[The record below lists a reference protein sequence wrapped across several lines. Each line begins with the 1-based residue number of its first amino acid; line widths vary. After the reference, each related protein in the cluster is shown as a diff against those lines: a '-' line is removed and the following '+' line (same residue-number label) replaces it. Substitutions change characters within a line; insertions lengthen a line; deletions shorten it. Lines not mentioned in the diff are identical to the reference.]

1 MKKGKL
7 LILLAN
13 FAFATSFVNAN
24 DKTTVNYTLSPETQ
38 QAVNEIISIS
48 KTDPMTSLMQFS
60 TFIEDKKYRKELKKK
75 EALTLAGKD
84 FFKAGLYQQAAEM
97 GRLAYETDG
106 SYFPAIMLYGD
117 ALYEMKKYGDASAL
131 YEAAI
136 NAEPNEKS
144 AYLKTADVYKY
155 INAERSLEVLK
166 QFKEKFPSDPD
177 VNKAMGSIY
186 YYQNKIDDAI
196 KAYDTYFAEY
206 KGEDLEAQEEYAI
219 ILYIKKDFQG
229 SLDKVNAILPKDPK
243 SLSLNRLKFYNLM
256 ELMQVQG
263 AKEAADK
270 FFGAFKDTL
279 YNGTDYKY
287 QGQLAE
293 MLMDTAMMVS
303 SFEHAA
309 KLDPEKAEIPLGLSE
324 AYEKIGEAEK
334 AVAAYKKYLDIAEPG
349 KKSANGILKMGKIY
363 YACAAGIE
371 DSTKADLKKKYVEA
385 GDKIFSELEDMAKDS
400 YLGPMWRARI
410 QTILDPE
417 NPIESVK
424 ECYDKVYERLA
435 NKDES
440 YNTERKECLV
450 YSAFYYFKKD
460 DYASAKD
467 YCEKVL
473 AIDPNHGLAK
483 NILNAIAQLK
493 K

>member
-1 MKKGKL
+1 MKKVKSFIFTTCFL
-7 LILLAN
+7 
-13 FAFATSFVNAN
+13 FASGVAYA
-24 DKTTVNYTLSPETQ
+24 DKTTVNYTLTPETK
-38 QAVNEIISIS
+38 QAVTNIITVS
-48 KTDPMTSLMQFS
+48 KTDPMTGLMQFS
-60 TFIEDKKYRKELKKK
+60 TFIEDKKYRKESKKK
-75 EALTLAGKD
+75 EALTLVGMD
-84 FFKAGLYQQAAEM
+84 FFKAGLFQQAAEM

-106 SYFPAIMLYGD
+106 GYFPAVMLYGD
-117 ALYEMKKYGDASAL
+117 ALYELKKYGDASAL

-155 INAERSLEVLK
+155 INAERSLEVLH

-196 KAYDTYFAEY
+196 KAYDTYFAEF

-219 ILYIKKDFQG
+219 ILYIKKDYQG
-229 SLDKVNAILPKDPK
+229 SLDKVNSILPKNPN

-309 KLDPEKAEIPLGLSE
+309 KLDPEKAEIQLGLSE

-334 AVAAYKKYLDIAEPG
+334 AVNAYKKYLEIAEPG

-363 YACAAGIE
+363 YACAASIE

-385 GDKIFSELEDMAKDS
+385 GDKVFSELEEMAKDS

-435 NKDES
+435 SKDES

-460 DYASAKD
+460 DYDAAKD